1 MVKRHLLGCQVGM
14 GAEGG
19 LAELAG
25 AIGDILAPWSSPVAS
40 WAGGHKRHH
49 PTSHLGF

>member
-14 GAEGG
+14 GVEGA

-25 AIGDILAPWSSPVAS
+25 AIGDILVPWSTVSS
-40 WAGGHKRHH
+40 WAGGHRRQHL
-49 PTSHLGF
+49 TSHLGF